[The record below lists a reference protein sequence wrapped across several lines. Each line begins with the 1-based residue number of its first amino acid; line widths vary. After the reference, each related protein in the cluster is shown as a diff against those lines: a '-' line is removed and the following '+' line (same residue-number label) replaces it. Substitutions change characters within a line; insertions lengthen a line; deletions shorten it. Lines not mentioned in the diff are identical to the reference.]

1 MGDLRMDE
9 LTKNG
14 FIIYP
19 KDTSFAVQKVST
31 PNNPKKIEE
40 KVFSTHQEAVDFAKS
55 FLKRDLYTFTAIV
68 RYNRKLGVEYK
79 NLPLIE
85 AKDIE
90 TARAKANLLA
100 QDIIGEQ
107 YIIEVRVRPKND

>member
-1 MGDLRMDE
+1 MDE

-31 PNNPKKIEE
+31 PNNPERLDE
-40 KVFSTHQEAVDFAKS
+40 KVFSSYQEAVDFAKS
-55 FLKRDLYTFTAIV
+55 FVKRELYTFTAIV
-68 RYNRKLGVEYK
+68 RFNRKLGIEYK

-90 TARAKANLLA
+90 SAKQKANLLA
-100 QDIIGEQ
+100 QELVGEQ

>member
-1 MGDLRMDE
+1 MDE

-31 PNNPKKIEE
+31 PNNPEKLDEKI
-40 KVFSTHQEAVDFAKS
+40 FSSYQEAVDFAKC
-55 FLKRDLYTFTAIV
+55 FLKRELYTFTAIV

-90 TARAKANLLA
+90 AAKQKATLLSHELV
-100 QDIIGEQ
+100 GEQ
-107 YIIEVRVRPKND
+107 HIIEIRVRPKND

>member
-1 MGDLRMDE
+1 MDE
-9 LTKNG
+9 LNKNG

-31 PNNPKKIEE
+31 PNSPIKLEE
-40 KVFSTHQEAVDFAKS
+40 KVFPSYEEAVNFAKS
-55 FLKRDLYTFTAIV
+55 FGKKDLLLFNATV
-68 RYNRKLGVEYK
+68 RYNRNLGVEYK

-90 TARAKANLLA
+90 QARIRATALA
-100 QDIIGEQ
+100 QELVGGQ

>member
-1 MGDLRMDE
+1 MDE

-31 PNNPKKIEE
+31 PNNQIKLEE
-40 KVFSTHQEAVDFAKS
+40 KIFPTYEEAVNFAKS
-55 FLKRDLYTFTAIV
+55 FLKTGLSLFIGIV
-68 RYNRKLGVEYK
+68 RYNRNLGVEYK

-90 TARAKANLLA
+90 QAKAMALLSA
-100 QDIIGEQ
+100 QELIGEQ